1 MNAAAG
7 NDHELETIGSIDAAA
22 GGGGMGGFM
31 LNDSREIMKDISSML
46 FGDILGNKNGA
57 IDLRVE
63 VYPNCDDD
71 NDGEFTVISSKTPF
85 VLKLDK
91 MIQEKYL
98 LIQIS
103 PISALGIDS
112 DDDEEVDSETMNR
125 ASKHLSRP
133 ANEGG
138 PRIFI
143 G

>member
-7 NDHELETIGSIDAAA
+7 NDHELETIGSTDAAA
-22 GGGGMGGFM
+22 EGGGMGGFM

-46 FGDILGNKNGA
+46 FGDIPGNKNGA

-71 NDGEFTVISSKTPF
+71 SDDGEFTVISSKTPF
-85 VLKLDK
+85 ILKPDK

-98 LIQIS
+98 LTQIS
-103 PISALGIDS
+103 PISALEIDS
-112 DDDEEVDSETMNR
+112 DDEEVDSETMNR